1 MKLAYI
7 LILLVLL
14 FVAGLYVWNTVA
26 EVKRVPVHRADEIR
40 YYPVVEYPV
49 DEYPYYYGWWWPWYG
64 GSYNIVGSRYG
75 ALPPYYRDYDGHSG
89 GNSGGNSGGKSVSY
103 RDIYRN
109 KYNGGL
115 PGVVPSAPGATPVGH
130 SAPSS
135 GATAPG
141 DGGHTG
147 PASGGGAPGGGGG
160 GH

>member
-14 FVAGLYVWNTVA
+14 FIASLYVWNTVQMTR
-26 EVKRVPVHRADEIR
+26 RVPIHRADEIR

-49 DEYPYYYGWWWPWYG
+49 NEYPYYYGWWWPWYG

-75 ALPPYYRDYDGHSG
+75 SPPPHRDWRNDGHS
-89 GNSGGNSGGKSVSY
+89 SEH
-103 RDIYRN
+103 RDRHH
-109 KYNGGL
+109 GGL
-115 PGVVPSAPGATPVGH
+115 PGVVPPAPGATPGGH

-147 PASGGGAPGGGGG
+147 PAGGGATAPGDGGHTGPAGGG